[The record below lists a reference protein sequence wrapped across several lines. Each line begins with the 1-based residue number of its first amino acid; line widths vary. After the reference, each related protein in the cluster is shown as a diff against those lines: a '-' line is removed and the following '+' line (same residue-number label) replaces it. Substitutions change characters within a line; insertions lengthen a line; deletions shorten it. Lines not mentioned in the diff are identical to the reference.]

1 MNKQKRNK
9 FFQKLKVKYRLV
21 LMNDE
26 TLEEKLSFRLSRL
39 NVFVVVGTIM
49 ILLIIGT
56 TFIIAFTPLREY
68 IPGYSDVGSK
78 KRVVQLLV
86 RVDSL
91 ESALKQNYKYLENIN
106 NIMDNRIS
114 GNENLVKPKENSY
127 NYDTITLL
135 KSKEDSVLRMEI
147 ESDNQYNIGIYQDQ
161 KQLNSIKNFYFFVP
175 LKGEVTNNF
184 SIKDHHYGID
194 IVTAPNET
202 IKSTLDGMVIFSAWT
217 LETGYI
223 IAIQHQGNLI
233 SVYKHNSVLLK
244 KEGMF
249 VKAGEAI
256 AYVGNTGELTSGPHL
271 HFELWYNGNPVD
283 PKEYI
288 SFN

>member
-1 MNKQKRNK
+1 MLKEKRNK
-9 FFQKLKVKYRLV
+9 LYQKLKNKYRLV

-26 TLEEKLSFRLSRL
+26 TFEERLSFRLSRL
-39 NVFVVVGTIM
+39 NVFVVVGTIT

-68 IPGYSDVGSK
+68 IPGYSDVNSG

-91 ESALKQNYKYLENIN
+91 ESALNQNNQFLRNIN
-106 NIMDNRIS
+106 NVMDGKVAGS
-114 GNENLVKPKENSY
+114 ENLVKPTENMT
-127 NYDTITLL
+127 NYDTITIS
-135 KSKEDSVLRMEI
+135 KSKEDSALRTEI
-147 ESDNQYNIGIYQDQ
+147 ESQNQYNIGLYNEDKPQ
-161 KQLNSIKNFYFFVP
+161 NSIKNFYFFTP
-175 LKGEVTNNF
+175 LKGTISNNY
-184 SIKDHHYGID
+184 SLKEQHYGID
-194 IVTAPNET
+194 IVASPNDA
-202 IKSTLDGMVIFSAWT
+202 IKATLDGIVILAAWT
-217 LETGYI
+217 LETGYV
-223 IAIQHQGNLI
+223 IAIQHQSNLI

-249 VKAGEAI
+249 VKAGEPI
-256 AYVGNTGELTSGPHL
+256 AYVGNSGELTSGPHL

-288 SFN
+288 SF

>member
-1 MNKQKRNK
+1 MQKQKLNK
-9 FFQKLKVKYRLV
+9 LYQKLKDKYRLV

-26 TLEEKLSFRLSRL
+26 TFEEKLSLRMSRL
-39 NVFVVVGTIM
+39 NVFIVVGTII

-68 IPGYSDVGSK
+68 IPGYSDVNSR

-91 ESALKQNYKYLENIN
+91 ESALNQNNQFLKNIN
-106 NIMDNRIS
+106 NVMD
-114 GNENLVKPKENSY
+114 GKVAGTENLVKPPESILNF
-127 NYDTITLL
+127 DTITLS
-135 KSKEDSVLRMEI
+135 KSKEDSALRNEI
-147 ESDNQYNIGIYQDQ
+147 ESQNQYNIGLYNEEKPQ
-161 KQLNSIKNFYFFVP
+161 NSIKNFYFFTP
-175 LKGEVTNNF
+175 LKGTISNNY
-184 SIKDHHYGID
+184 SVKDQHYGID
-194 IVTAPNET
+194 IVASPNDA
-202 IKSTLDGMVIFSAWT
+202 IKATLDGMVILAAWT

-223 IAIQHQGNLI
+223 IAIQHQSNLI

-249 VKAGEAI
+249 VKAGEPI
-256 AYVGNTGELTSGPHL
+256 AYVGNSGELTTGPHL

-288 SFN
+288 SF